1 LTITLNSQSE
11 DAHLPLY
18 GNKVLAVRVGQL
30 EMHGKPRQTVWTTL
44 QSTASIGESTI
55 TLTDPVDWV
64 VGEQIAIAST
74 DFSGRN
80 SEKKTIT
87 AIANQSVNPV
97 ITLDSPLEFKHY
109 GGAYTAGGESITMS
123 AEVGLLSRNLKF

>member
-1 LTITLNSQSE
+1 
-11 DAHLPLY
+11 
-18 GNKVLAVRVGQL
+18 
-30 EMHGKPRQTVWTTL
+30 MHGKPRQTVWTTL
-44 QSTASIGESTI
+44 QTTASIGESTI
-55 TLTDPVDWV
+55 TLTDPVDWA

-97 ITLDSPLEFKHY
+97 ITLDSPLEFKPY